1 MIDIKELL
9 EKHEGLRLTV
19 YNDTVG
25 KATIGIGRNLV
36 DRGISR
42 EEAYYML
49 YNDINYFRSELQ
61 KKLPWFDSQPDDV
74 KTVMIDMAFNLG
86 IYGFLNFKNT
96 LKHIQNK
103 EYKLASEDMLNSLWA
118 KQVGVR
124 AIELAD
130 ILRNVKI

>member
-19 YNDTVG
+19 YIDSVG